1 MQKLVLVS
9 AALLCFCSYSNAQV
23 STTHPLCST
32 DGTTNPA
39 GTTQCLDP
47 NTNTIVDILD
57 QGDFGTGK
65 HSTGNSQNQQYNN
78 YTGSTHTS
86 TDYILHFSY
95 TNDTWVTDMAINQA
109 LVGAGFDIAGYTAQ
123 WEWKNENTNT
133 INGACTATKVNGDC
147 LDDLVITIDAYA
159 SGVSIYSEEW
169 DYSQTKSN
177 GYTVEEVLSF
187 SPFALV
193 PGVTID
199 EIEVSIRGK
208 DNGYWQ
214 GMYGPKVQN
223 LTGGLVLMPNQC
235 SVNPLSDPTCPG
247 YANALFLQQCTLSP
261 LYDPSCPGYQAA
273 YLAQQCAAN
282 PLYDTSC
289 TGYAQA
295 YYNQQCSIDPLYDS
309 GCQGY
314 KAAYLSQQCKLD
326 PLYDTTCTGYAAAY
340 LNQQCALDPLYDS
353 SCAGYQQAYLNQQCA
368 LDPLYDSS
376 CTGYADAYL
385 TEQCY
390 YDPLYDVQCTGYQQ
404 AYFDKECE
412 MDSQYDPLCPSYLD
426 PEIVDLGGVD
436 PVEDIIAEPDIPV
449 IAELDFTTVEIPE
462 PVIVVVPVEQEQQ
475 EEEYDIVQGDL
486 LQMEDDIEKEIA
498 ALEAEEDSMGN
509 ELVMEDNIES
519 EIEELENATGDA
531 KQEDDIE
538 KEIAE
543 LEESTDEDRED
554 FQDPTQKTIAPV
566 EKKVVE
572 KKPEPKKSTRN
583 DKIKLL
589 LAQKAIELTKQIE
602 QAATIEQQM
611 IVQRQLLALISYVPG
626 FDYKEKKLN
635 QVNFYPPK
643 PVVDH
648 AYARWFLND
657 PTFGA
662 MEDSQYNFK

>member
-1 MQKLVLVS
+1 MQRLVLVS
-9 AALLCFCSYSNAQV
+9 AALLCSYSYSNAQV
-23 STTHPLCST
+23 STTYPLCST

-65 HSTGNSQNQQYNN
+65 HNQASGAVGVGGESVNQVYHMTDRRTGAIL
-78 YTGSTHTS
+78 S

-95 TNDTWVTDMAINQA
+95 TNDTWVTNMAIDQA

-123 WEWKNENTNT
+123 WQWKNENTNT
-133 INGACTATKVNGDC
+133 IGTNCLEPKVNGDC

-187 SPFALV
+187 APFALV

-261 LYDPSCPGYQAA
+261 LYDPSCPGYAAA

-289 TGYAQA
+289 SGYAQA
-295 YYNQQCSIDPLYDS
+295 YY
-309 GCQGY
+309 
-314 KAAYLSQQCKLD
+314 
-326 PLYDTTCTGYAAAY
+326 
-340 LNQQCALDPLYDS
+340 NQQCALDPLYDS
-353 SCAGYQQAYLNQQCA
+353 GCQGYQQAYLNQQCA
-368 LDPLYDSS
+368 LDPLYDKS

-436 PVEDIIAEPDIPV
+436 PIEDIIAEPDIPV

-509 ELVMEDNIES
+509 ELVMEDDIEN
-519 EIEELENATGDA
+519 EIEELENSTGDAKMEDDIEKELAEIENDANNDEGDA

-543 LEESTDEDRED
+543 LEESTDDRED

-583 DKIKLL
+583 DKIRLL

-602 QAATIEQQM
+602 QSATIEQQM

>member
-1 MQKLVLVS
+1 MQKLALVS
-9 AALLCFCSYSNAQV
+9 VVLLCFCSYSNAQV
-23 STTHPLCST
+23 STTNPLCST

-57 QGDFGTGK
+57 QGDFGTGR
-65 HSTGNSQNQQYNN
+65 HSSGQSQNQAYHMTDRR
-78 YTGSTHTS
+78 TGAILS
-86 TDYILHFSY
+86 TDYILHFSH
-95 TNDTWVTDMAINQA
+95 TNDTWVTNMAIDQA

-123 WEWKNENTNT
+123 WQWKNENTNT
-133 INGACTATKVNGDC
+133 IGTNCLATKVNGDC

-187 SPFALV
+187 APFALV

-261 LYDPSCPGYQAA
+261 LYDPSCPGYAAA

-289 TGYAQA
+289 SGYAQA
-295 YYNQQCSIDPLYDS
+295 YY
-309 GCQGY
+309 
-314 KAAYLSQQCKLD
+314 
-326 PLYDTTCTGYAAAY
+326 
-340 LNQQCALDPLYDS
+340 NQQCALDPLYDS
-353 SCAGYQQAYLNQQCA
+353 GCQGYQQAYLNQQCA

-426 PEIVDLGGVD
+426 PEIVDLGGID
-436 PVEDIIAEPDIPV
+436 PIEDIIAEPDIPV

-583 DKIKLL
+583 DKIRLL

-602 QAATIEQQM
+602 QSATIEQQM

>member
-1 MQKLVLVS
+1 M
-9 AALLCFCSYSNAQV
+9 
-23 STTHPLCST
+23 
-32 DGTTNPA
+32 
-39 GTTQCLDP
+39 
-47 NTNTIVDILD
+47 
-57 QGDFGTGK
+57 
-65 HSTGNSQNQQYNN
+65 
-78 YTGSTHTS
+78 
-86 TDYILHFSY
+86 
-95 TNDTWVTDMAINQA
+95 
-109 LVGAGFDIAGYTAQ
+109 
-123 WEWKNENTNT
+123 
-133 INGACTATKVNGDC
+133 
-147 LDDLVITIDAYA
+147 
-159 SGVSIYSEEW
+159 
-169 DYSQTKSN
+169 
-177 GYTVEEVLSF
+177 
-187 SPFALV
+187 
-193 PGVTID
+193 
-199 EIEVSIRGK
+199 
-208 DNGYWQ
+208 
-214 GMYGPKVQN
+214 
-223 LTGGLVLMPNQC
+223 
-235 SVNPLSDPTCPG
+235 
-247 YANALFLQQCTLSP
+247 FLQQCTLSP
-261 LYDPSCPGYQAA
+261 LYDPSCPGYAAA

-289 TGYAQA
+289 SGYAQA
-295 YYNQQCSIDPLYDS
+295 YYNQQCKLDPLYDS
-309 GCQGY
+309 GCQ
-314 KAAYLSQQCKLD
+314 
-326 PLYDTTCTGYAAAY
+326 
-340 LNQQCALDPLYDS
+340 
-353 SCAGYQQAYLNQQCA
+353 GYQQAYLNQQCA

-426 PEIVDLGGVD
+426 PEIVDLGGID
-436 PVEDIIAEPDIPV
+436 PIEDIIAEPDIPV

-554 FQDPTQKTIAPV
+554 FQDPTQKTVAPV

-583 DKIKLL
+583 DKIRLL

-602 QAATIEQQM
+602 QSATIEQQM